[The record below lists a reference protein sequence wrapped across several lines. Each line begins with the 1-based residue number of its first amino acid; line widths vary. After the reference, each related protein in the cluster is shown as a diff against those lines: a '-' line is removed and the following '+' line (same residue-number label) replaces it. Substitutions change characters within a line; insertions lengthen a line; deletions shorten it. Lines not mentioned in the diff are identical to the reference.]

1 MTEDEARALIRE
13 RLSEKMRGKP
23 FNPENITSAM
33 IEIEDELTHVVYPE
47 PEVTTEPGSQ
57 RVNIKLFPAQVIGL
71 PLGPK
76 N

>member
-13 RLSEKMRGKP
+13 RLAEKMSGKP
-23 FNPENITSAM
+23 FNPENITSAI

-47 PEVTTEPGSQ
+47 PEVTTVPGSQ
-57 RVNIKLFPAQVIGL
+57 RVNIKLFPPQVIGL
-71 PLGPK
+71 PIGPK